1 MNRIP
6 RIYENIEDDLNFIL
20 IHNGTEP
27 MLDLSFFYAT
37 GLYNGLFEGAY
48 LFMYPDG
55 RGEIITSILEEESAS
70 RASMPVSVFST
81 GQEREEML
89 KSRMKGAE
97 RIGINASGLTVGALN
112 SIKKLNPDAEYID
125 IGKAIDKARMI
136 KDSEELA
143 AIRKAAEIA
152 SEVGDLIRDF
162 VKPGMREYEVAA
174 EIVYQMQKRGATGPA
189 FETIASAGPN
199 TAEPHYTSGTRTI
212 QEGDFFLYDYGARY
226 RKYNSDTTR
235 TIVIGRAIEE
245 QKRMYEV
252 VLDAQLSAIDAIH
265 AGVNAKDIHNIA
277 AEIIDNSPY
286 KGRFIHSLGHGL
298 GLATHDSV
306 GFSPANDMIVE
317 KNMVITV
324 EPGVY
329 VPGFGG
335 VRIEDDI
342 VVTADGCEVLTSSKK
357 DFFEVL

>member
-6 RIYENIEDDLNFIL
+6 RIYENIESEIDFIL
-20 IHNGTEP
+20 IHNGAEP
-27 MLDLSFFYAT
+27 MIDLSFFYAT
-37 GLYNGLFEGAY
+37 GLYNGLFEGSY

-55 RGEIITSILEEESAS
+55 RGEILTSVLEEQSAS
-70 RASMPVSVFST
+70 RATLPVSVFST
-81 GQEREEML
+81 GAERKEML
-89 KSRMKGAE
+89 QSRLKGAKK
-97 RIGINASGLTVGALN
+97 IGINASALTVGALN
-112 SIKKLNPDAEYID
+112 SIKEFNPDAEYID

-136 KDSEELA
+136 KDSEELE
-143 AIRKAAEIA
+143 IMRKAARIA
-152 SEVGDLIRDF
+152 SEVGDHIRDF
-162 VKPGMREYEVAA
+162 VKPGMKEYEVAA
-174 EIVYQMQKRGATGPA
+174 EIVYQMQRRGATGPA
-189 FETIASAGPN
+189 FETISSSGPN

-226 RKYNSDTTR
+226 RKYNSDITR
-235 TIVIGRAIEE
+235 TIVIGRATEE

-277 AEIIDNSPY
+277 AGIIDKSPY

-317 KNMVITV
+317 KNMVMTV

-342 VVTADGCEVLTSSKK
+342 VVTADGCEVISSPKK

>member
-6 RIYENIEDDLNFIL
+6 RIYENIDEDIDFIL
-20 IHNGTEP
+20 IHNGPEP

-37 GLYNGLFEGAY
+37 GLYNGLFEGSY

-55 RGEIITSILEEESAS
+55 RGEIITSILEEQSAS
-70 RASMPVSVFST
+70 RATMPVSVFST
-81 GQEREEML
+81 GAERKEIL
-89 KSRMKGAE
+89 ASRLKGAKK
-97 RIGINASGLTVGALN
+97 IGINASALSVGALN
-112 SIKKLNPDAEYID
+112 SIKEFNMDAEYID
-125 IGKAIDKARMI
+125 IGKAIDRARMI
-136 KDSEELA
+136 KDSEELEVM
-143 AIRKAAEIA
+143 RKAARIA

-162 VKPGMREYEVAA
+162 VKPGMKEYEVAA
-174 EIVYQMQKRGATGPA
+174 EIVYQMQRRGATGPA

-199 TAEPHYTSGTRTI
+199 SAEPHYTSGTRTI
-212 QEGDFFLYDYGARY
+212 REGDFFLYDYGARY

-235 TIVIGRAIEE
+235 TLVMGRATAE

-265 AGVNAKDIHNIA
+265 AGVNARDIHNIA
-277 AEIIDNSPY
+277 ANIIDKSPY

-335 VRIEDDI
+335 VRIEDD
-342 VVTADGCEVLTSSKK
+342 VVITADGCEVMTTSKK